1 MHIAVDKKLF
11 WFWFLWIAGGVMLA
25 ALFYRV
31 LFDSFWGSLAGIFLF
46 ALAIVLP
53 LTALSES
60 LFKKYRFSEGKKP
73 LYLLAVFALF
83 FLCAY
88 TAFSWHKHENFATGY
103 DLAIFDQALWHL
115 SRFEIP
121 ASSVRNVPVIFADH
135 FDPVIAL
142 VVPFYWLFCD
152 VKILLLLQVVVLIA
166 PVFVFHAWGRRLN
179 IGSFRLLALSLGYLT
194 AVCVQGVPNFD
205 FHETS
210 FAPFFLV
217 SAFYFL
223 SANRRFLYYL
233 SLSMLVLVKE
243 EFCLLVLAAGLF
255 HIIAEKQYRLGIN
268 TAAIGLLSFA
278 LIVGFI
284 MPALNYSESGYVY
297 SQLFYGFENGFWS
310 GIVHY
315 LSNPFEIGKVLSIY
329 PDKWWNLIFYLGPL
343 AIPIFYCFPAL
354 ILFLPAVAERILSSY
369 EYLSYPRYYYN
380 LVFPALGLV
389 VFARFLA
396 KAGEIKPLAGMQK
409 RFERYNV
416 SVVSCLVVFPL
427 AVNLVYSGNYS
438 YLFHPVDNWKSV
450 NEPDLAR
457 AYDLLDAI
465 PQDASVSAAQV
476 FLPHLSHRQNLYM
489 LPRISD
495 ARFVAIHFCR
505 TEVCNYWPME
515 KENIPLLRDYLLS
528 SPAYAV
534 RRENE
539 SGMVFERIGDYDQ
552 ALKQAN
558 REFCVKTIEG
568 VKLKL
573 VHRNYLLK
581 NCDF

>member
-1 MHIAVDKKLF
+1 MLIEVNKKLF
-11 WFWFLWIAGGVMLA
+11 WFWFLWIAGGIMLA
-25 ALFYRV
+25 ALFYKT

-46 ALAIVLP
+46 ALAITLP
-53 LTALSES
+53 LAVFFES
-60 LFKKYRFSEGKKP
+60 LFKKYRLFENKKP
-73 LYLLAVFALF
+73 LYLLAAFSLF
-83 FLCAY
+83 FLLVY

-103 DLAIFDQALWHL
+103 DLAIFDQAVWHL

-142 VVPFYWLFCD
+142 AAPIYWLFDD
-152 VKILLLLQVVVLIA
+152 VKFLLLLQIIVLIA
-166 PVFVFHAWGRRLN
+166 PVFVFYALGRRSN
-179 IGSFRLLALSLGYLT
+179 IDSFHLVALSLGYLT

-210 FAPFFLV
+210 FAPLFLM

-233 SLSMLVLVKE
+233 SLLMLVLVKE
-243 EFCLLVLAAGLF
+243 EFCLLVLAIGLF
-255 HIIAEKQYRLGIN
+255 HIFAERQYGLGIK
-268 TAAIGLLSFA
+268 TAAIGLLPFI

-297 SQLFYGFENGFWS
+297 SQLFYGFENGFWN
-310 GIVHY
+310 GIVRY
-315 LSNPFEIGKVLSIY
+315 LSNPSEIGKVLLIY
-329 PDKWWNLIFYLGPL
+329 PDKWWNLIFYLGPFC
-343 AIPIFYCFPAL
+343 IPLIYCYPAL
-354 ILFLPAVAERILSSY
+354 ILFLPAVAERIFSSY

-389 VFARFLA
+389 IFARFLA
-396 KAGEIKPLAGMQK
+396 QFKEIKPLAGIQEK
-409 RFERYNV
+409 LERYNV
-416 SVVSCLVVFPL
+416 SVISCLVVLPL

-438 YLFHPVDNWKSV
+438 YLFRPVKNWESV
-450 NEPDLAR
+450 NEPDLALT
-457 AYDLLDAI
+457 YGLLDEI
-465 PQDASVSAAQV
+465 PQDASVAAAQV
-476 FLPHLSHRQNLYM
+476 FLPHLSHRKNLYM
-489 LPRISD
+489 LPRIGD

-505 TEVCNYWPME
+505 TEVCNYWPMK
-515 KENIPLLRDYLLS
+515 KEDIPLLRDYLS
-528 SPAYAV
+528 NNSAYAV
-534 RRENE
+534 RLENG

-558 REFCVKTIEG
+558 REFCLKTIEG
-568 VKLKL
+568 VKLEL